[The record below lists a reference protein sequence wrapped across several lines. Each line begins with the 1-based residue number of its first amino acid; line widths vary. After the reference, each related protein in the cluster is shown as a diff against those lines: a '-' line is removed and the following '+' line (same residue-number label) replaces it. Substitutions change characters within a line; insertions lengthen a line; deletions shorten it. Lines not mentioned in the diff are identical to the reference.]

1 MLVCVECCS
10 REIKLFFFFFLSF
23 FKAACLCAHLQPCC
37 WLCFLTP
44 LSAVNVLG
52 RNNVRVLYLSKVTAT
67 LTLNITGKTYPKCE
81 WGHLSSQCQ
90 RKKETEWSGGCRGE
104 CLGVS

>member
-1 MLVCVECCS
+1 MLVRVECCS
-10 REIKLFFFFFLSF
+10 REIKLTFFSLTF

-52 RNNVRVLYLSKVTAT
+52 RNHVRVLYLSEVNS
-67 LTLNITGKTYPKCE
+67 LPP
-81 WGHLSSQCQ
+81 
-90 RKKETEWSGGCRGE
+90 
-104 CLGVS
+104 